1 MLNNVT
7 FLVDNRIKCEVKV
20 LNLVNTYCLVKYYNI
35 FDSTELLDQIRQK
48 SGTNIADLSKEFQ
61 FIFHKML
68 YTDPCSYWN
77 KDIFAQTLAQLES
90 LFQTYGSML
99 EIDETV
105 FSYFLMG
112 YNSYCQISDVVLDLR
127 NFNLMQETK
136 TRLYR
141 LPIYTALLES
151 CLSNFLRVI
160 AILIGKGIGKDYSS
174 QNTLG
179 QLNTVMSSNGYLEIS
194 NGVNVNIRNA
204 INHGKVL
211 LKKSPED
218 RICFYYSEN
227 HIPKC
232 QEMSLYEFDG
242 LIDDTYDLVSA
253 VLLSLS
259 VFMNNHI
266 TLLKID
272 ASQKTYEAF
281 AYLSMRLSLPGIYCQ
296 NISDTGNSKQLN
308 IEILIDNT
316 DRGFILQVATMLAII
331 VYGQYNDYDQYMF
344 SFRNVRMLSGWIRYK
359 NQEILDMSNKVKSFD
374 EVLQKVIDRK
384 DANIFPPSN
393 EPIDLNEIKY
403 FCFPNYND
411 ESFKINNVADASLED
426 YKRLKAHLYIGD
438 ITEKQDIIDVI
449 NRAIEWL
456 KTLRNPPSAAVP
468 VKHGDIEADAL
479 YINVYRHDTRKSKEL
494 FPNNENFVCFVDWNL
509 AGNTTLKNGG
519 LPPVIWRQLSHEKI
533 GKMHI
538 AWREKMYCIRKIQ
551 KPERNRPCPCGSG
564 KKFKKCC
571 YGKGIY
577 V

>member
-1 MLNNVT
+1 
-7 FLVDNRIKCEVKV
+7 
-20 LNLVNTYCLVKYYNI
+20 
-35 FDSTELLDQIRQK
+35 
-48 SGTNIADLSKEFQ
+48 
-61 FIFHKML
+61 ML

-77 KDIFAQTLAQLES
+77 KDVFTQTLTQLES
-90 LFQTYGSML
+90 LFQAHGNLL

-105 FSYFLMG
+105 FNYFLMG
-112 YNSYCQISDVVLDLR
+112 YNSYCQISDIVLDLR

-160 AILIGKGIGKDYSS
+160 AILTGKGIGKDYSS

-194 NGVNVNIRNA
+194 SGINVNVRNA

-211 LKKSPED
+211 LKKAPED

-232 QEMSLYEFDG
+232 QEMSLYEFDKI
-242 LIDDTYDLVSA
+242 IDDTYDLVSA

-266 TLLKID
+266 TLLKI
-272 ASQKTYEAF
+272 ATSKKTYEAF
-281 AYLSMRLSLPGIYCQ
+281 AYFSMCLSLPGIYCQ

-308 IEILIDNT
+308 IEVQIDNT
-316 DRGFILQVATMLAII
+316 DRGFIMQVATMLAVI
-331 VYGQYNDYDQYMF
+331 VYEQYNDYDQYMF
-344 SFRNVRMLSGWIRYK
+344 SFRNIRMLSSWVRYK
-359 NQEILDMSNKVKSFD
+359 NQEILDMRNKVKSFD

-384 DANIFPPSN
+384 DANISPPSN

-411 ESFKINNVADASLED
+411 ESFKISSVADASLED
-426 YKRLKAHLYIGD
+426 RKRLKAHLYIGD
-438 ITEKQDIIDVI
+438 ITEKQDIIDII
-449 NRAIEWL
+449 NQAIEWL
-456 KTLRNPPSAAVP
+456 KALRNPPSAATP

-479 YINVYRHDTRKSKEL
+479 YINVYSTILENQKNYFLIMRIL
-494 FPNNENFVCFVDWNL
+494 FALSIGTYL
-509 AGNTTLKNGG
+509 AIL
-519 LPPVIWRQLSHEKI
+519 H
-533 GKMHI
+533 
-538 AWREKMYCIRKIQ
+538 
-551 KPERNRPCPCGSG
+551 
-564 KKFKKCC
+564 
-571 YGKGIY
+571 
-577 V
+577 

>member
-1 MLNNVT
+1 MIELLNNVT
-7 FLVDNRIKCEVKV
+7 FLDDNCIKCEVKV

-211 LKKSPED
+211 L
-218 RICFYYSEN
+218 
-227 HIPKC
+227 
-232 QEMSLYEFDG
+232 
-242 LIDDTYDLVSA
+242 
-253 VLLSLS
+253 LLR
-259 VFMNNHI
+259 
-266 TLLKID
+266 
-272 ASQKTYEAF
+272 Q
-281 AYLSMRLSLPGIYCQ
+281 
-296 NISDTGNSKQLN
+296 
-308 IEILIDNT
+308 
-316 DRGFILQVATMLAII
+316 
-331 VYGQYNDYDQYMF
+331 
-344 SFRNVRMLSGWIRYK
+344 
-359 NQEILDMSNKVKSFD
+359 
-374 EVLQKVIDRK
+374 
-384 DANIFPPSN
+384 
-393 EPIDLNEIKY
+393 
-403 FCFPNYND
+403 
-411 ESFKINNVADASLED
+411 INNLN
-426 YKRLKAHLYIGD
+426 H
-438 ITEKQDIIDVI
+438 
-449 NRAIEWL
+449 
-456 KTLRNPPSAAVP
+456 
-468 VKHGDIEADAL
+468 
-479 YINVYRHDTRKSKEL
+479 
-494 FPNNENFVCFVDWNL
+494 FNL
-509 AGNTTLKNGG
+509 
-519 LPPVIWRQLSHEKI
+519 
-533 GKMHI
+533 
-538 AWREKMYCIRKIQ
+538 
-551 KPERNRPCPCGSG
+551 
-564 KKFKKCC
+564 
-571 YGKGIY
+571 
-577 V
+577 

>member
-1 MLNNVT
+1 M
-7 FLVDNRIKCEVKV
+7 
-20 LNLVNTYCLVKYYNI
+20 NTYCLTRYYNL
-35 FDSTELLDQIRQK
+35 FDSSDLLNRIRQK
-48 SGTNIADLSKEFQ
+48 SGVNIAGLSREFQ

-68 YTDPCSYWN
+68 CTDPCSYWS
-77 KDIFAQTLAQLES
+77 KDVFTQTLTQLES
-90 LFQTYGSML
+90 LFQTHGNLL

-105 FSYFLMG
+105 FNYFLMG
-112 YNSYCQISDVVLDLR
+112 YNSYCQISDIVLDLR

-136 TRLYR
+136 TRLCR

-160 AILIGKGIGKDYSS
+160 AILTGKGIGKDYSS

-194 NGVNVNIRNA
+194 NGINVNVRNA

-211 LKKSPED
+211 MKKVPED

-227 HIPKC
+227 HISKC
-232 QEMSLYEFDG
+232 HEMSLYEFDKI
-242 LIDDTYDLVSA
+242 IDDTYDLVSA
-253 VLLSLS
+253 VLFSLTL
-259 VFMNNHI
+259 FMNNHI

-272 ASQKTYEAF
+272 TSKKTYEAF
-281 AYLSMRLSLPGIYCQ
+281 AYFSMRLSLPGIYCQ

-308 IEILIDNT
+308 IEVQIDNT
-316 DRGFILQVATMLAII
+316 DRGFIMQVATMLAVI
-331 VYGQYNDYDQYMF
+331 VYGQYSDYDQYMF
-344 SFRNVRMLSGWIRYK
+344 SFRNIRMLSSWVRYK
-359 NQEILDMSNKVKSFD
+359 NQEILDMRNKVKSFD
-374 EVLQKVIDRK
+374 EVLQKAIDRK
-384 DANIFPPSN
+384 DVNISPPSN

-411 ESFKINNVADASLED
+411 ESFKINSVADASLED
-426 YKRLKAHLYIGD
+426 RKRLKAHLYIGD
-438 ITEKQDIIDVI
+438 IPEKQDIVDVI

-456 KTLRNPPSAAVP
+456 KTLRNPPSAATP

-509 AGNTTLKNGG
+509 SGNTTLKSGG
-519 LPPVIWRQLSHEKI
+519 LPPGIWRQLSHEKI

-538 AWREKMYCIRKIQ
+538 AWREKKYGIRKIQ
-551 KPERNRPCPCGSG
+551 KPGRNEPCPCGSS
-564 KKFKKCC
+564 KKFKRCC
-571 YGKGIY
+571 CGKGIY
-577 V
+577 D